1 MTLGRRTTGRRAG
14 TVATDDA
21 HRAGSVPS
29 RRFQGGHG
37 VIRVGVV
44 GAAGRMGREVARA
57 VTADPDLELVAA
69 VDPSHAGQVVEGMT
83 IADTLD
89 ALTAAG
95 ADVAVEFTRPTEG
108 PANISWCVA
117 QGIHVVS
124 GTTGF
129 DPDPTWSEQRD
140 VGVFIAP
147 NFAIGAVLMQ
157 RFAEQAIRYL
167 PDAEIIELHHH
178 DKPDAPSGTAMT
190 TARRMA
196 AARGV
201 DERPSPVEE
210 RVRRRSRR
218 RRRRHPRSLGPAPR
232 ARGAPGGH
240 PRRPGA
246 DAHDPSRLH
255 RLDVVHA
262 GRRAGGE
269 GRRPRVRAS
278 RSGWTP
284 CWGRSEHRHVRGLT
298 ERDAR

>member
-1 MTLGRRTTGRRAG
+1 M
-14 TVATDDA
+14 
-21 HRAGSVPS
+21 
-29 RRFQGGHG
+29 
-37 VIRVGVV
+37 IRVGVV

-83 IADTLD
+83 ISDTLD

-95 ADVAVEFTRPTEG
+95 TDVAVEFTRPTEG

-117 QGIHVVS
+117 QRIHVVS

-140 VGVFIAP
+140 VGVFLAP

-157 RFAEQAIRYL
+157 RFAEQAIRHL

-196 AARGV
+196 AARGAH
-201 DERPSPVEE
+201 DELDPSVE
-210 RVRRRSRR
+210 RVT
-218 RRRRHPRSLGPAPR
+218 G
-232 ARGAPGGH
+232 ARGGDVEGIHVHSVRLPGLVAHQEVIFGGQGQTLTIRH
-240 PRRPGA
+240 DSTDWTSFMPGVVMAVKAVASRPGLTVGL
-246 DAHDPSRLH
+246 DAL
-255 RLDVVHA
+255 L
-262 GRRAGGE
+262 GQE
-269 GRRPRVRAS
+269 
-278 RSGWTP
+278 
-284 CWGRSEHRHVRGLT
+284 
-298 ERDAR
+298 